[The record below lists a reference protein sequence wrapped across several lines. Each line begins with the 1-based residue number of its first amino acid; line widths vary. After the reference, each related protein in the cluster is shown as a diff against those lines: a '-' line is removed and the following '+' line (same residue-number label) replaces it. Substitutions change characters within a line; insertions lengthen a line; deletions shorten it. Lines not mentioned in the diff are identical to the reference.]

1 VLIASPFHIPSLG
14 GPAPVQHFDPSDPAQ
29 VARLGDDSQFLAAVE
44 QEMASVNPPASTQAR
59 QAVRDALAHC
69 NLAALTNEERAQI
82 VQDVAHP
89 AAGIPGKEY
98 GHVVEDIYVLSNVQ
112 GQGSVPAA
120 ANPPQVLPQHFT
132 LPPVSPGLPAPP
144 TQPGAPAVAQTALPP
159 VSPSGN
165 LPLLMMAHPGV
176 LQLIASPASTSPTSL
191 AQLAN
196 DDYFLAAVSNAMDSN
211 HSRPYAGQVM
221 LALYNC
227 DMSHLSIAE
236 RAEILNNVTTLAQG
250 APTITQQDNQ
260 SKAILQLI
268 ANSSSN

>member
-1 VLIASPFHIPSLG
+1 VIIPAHSV
-14 GPAPVQHFDPSDPAQ
+14 PALVAGLAHHRPFDPSDPAQ
-29 VARLGDDSQFLAAVE
+29 VAALGDDSQFLEAVDMA
-44 QEMASVNPPASTQAR
+44 MASAHYPSSEQGR

-69 NLAALTNEERAQI
+69 NLAALSNDERAQI
-82 VQDVAHP
+82 VKD
-89 AAGIPGKEY
+89 AGVTAGGYPGDEY
-98 GHVVEDIYVLSNVQ
+98 RHVVLDIFTFGD
-112 GQGSVPAA
+112 GQVSVP
-120 ANPPQVLPQHFT
+120 PDPSLPQLSPQPVT
-132 LPPVSPGLPAPP
+132 SLPISPALTAPP
-144 TQPGAPAVAQTALPP
+144 TQPGTPAIVQTASPPASTSGDLP
-159 VSPSGN
+159 V
-165 LPLLMMAHPGV
+165 LMMAHPGV

-227 DMSHLSIAE
+227 DLSHLSIAE

>member
-1 VLIASPFHIPSLG
+1 VLVASPFHIPSLG
-14 GPAPVQHFDPSDPAQ
+14 GSAPVQHFDPSDPAQ

-82 VQDVAHP
+82 VQDVEHP
-89 AAGIPGKEY
+89 AAGTPGKEY
-98 GHVVEDIYVLSNVQ
+98 GHVVEDIYVLSNLQVQ
-112 GQGSVPAA
+112 SSVPAA

-132 LPPVSPGLPAPP
+132 LPPVSPKLPAPP
-144 TQPGAPAVAQTALPP
+144 TQPGAPAIVQTALPP
-159 VSPSGN
+159 VNPSGN
-165 LPLLMMAHPGV
+165 LPALMMANPGV
-176 LQLIASPASTSPTSL
+176 LRLIASPASTSPTSL

-196 DDYFLAAVSNAMDSN
+196 DDYFLAAVYNAMDSN
-211 HSRPYAGQVM
+211 HSRQYSAHVM

-227 DMSHLSIAE
+227 DLSHLSIAE
-236 RAEILNNVTTLAQG
+236 RATILSSVTTLARG

-260 SKAILQLI
+260 YEATLQLI
-268 ANSSSN
+268 ASSSNN